1 MAIFRGT
8 GGSGDS
14 TQDSSLN
21 AVTQQATNANASAV
35 DALASQN
42 ASSVSATNSAN
53 SATAS
58 ETSAAN
64 SAASASASSSSASSS
79 ASEAASAL
87 TSKTNAATSETN
99 AGTSETNAGTS
110 ASAAASSESNAL
122 SSENA
127 SSTSETN
134 ASNSESSAASSA
146 STATTKA
153 SEAASSASA
162 SLASSGASASSATAS
177 AASAASVL
185 VSESN
190 ASASASAAA
199 ADLVLTNADV
209 VSTNADVVTTNA
221 DVVITTADKAST
233 AADVVS
239 TNADV
244 VSAEA
249 DKVQTGLDRVATNAD
264 VVLAEADKVQTG
276 LDRVATNADVV
287 TTNADVVLTNADVV
301 TTHADVVT
309 TNADVVLTH
318 ADVVS
323 AEADKVQTGL
333 DRVATNADVVSA
345 EADRAEVASN
355 LALTNADVVL
365 THADV
370 VSAEADKVQTGLD
383 RIATGND
390 VTTSGTNASNAASSA
405 SAAAS
410 SASAAQTAQVAAE
423 LAETHA
429 ETAETNAETAE
440 TNAELAET
448 HAETAETNAVTAKV
462 AAELAEVHSETA
474 QAAALVSQNAA
485 SASQSSATASASSA
499 SSSAT
504 SASSS
509 ASDAQSS
516 EDDAA
521 ISETGAAS
529 SASAAASSASASSAS
544 ATSSSNSA
552 ATATTQANTSTAS
565 KNAAAASATTAS
577 TQAANASTS
586 ATTATTKATSATNS
600 ASTATTKASEASS
613 SASSASSSATSAQS
627 SEDDAAISETNAS
640 NSASASASSASSASG
655 SASTAT
661 TKASEA
667 LSSKNAA
674 ATSET
679 NAASSASTATTKAAT
694 ATTQAGI
701 ATTKASQA
709 ATSATNAASSASGVN
724 TSVASFQGQYVSQA
738 SAPSSPSVG
747 DLWFDTTNDI
757 MKVYNGASWANA
769 GSSVNGVENSVQ
781 HIATAGQTT
790 FSATYDAGYVDVYL
804 NGILLATT
812 DYTATNGLSV
822 VLDVGASVSDVVYI
836 QAFGTFA
843 LADHYTK
850 VASDARY
857 AQETYVDTAISNL
870 VDSSPAA
877 LDTLNELASA
887 LGDDANFSTTVTN
900 SIATKLPLAGG
911 TMTGDTLHG
920 DGVKSKFGASNDL
933 QIFHSGTNSHVK
945 DAGTGS
951 LLLQGD
957 SLYLSNSAGNLTYF
971 YGNSFDGAAQL
982 RYGNAPKLTTTNTG
996 VDVTGTIT
1004 ADGLTVANSGNGDV
1018 YVSRNSGASVHL
1030 QAQAAIGKIGTSS
1043 NHKLGIMTNGSTRLT
1058 VDTNGNVGIN
1068 NSSPTQRLEINGNA
1082 QFNMYDN
1089 TGGNGG
1095 YYTTKGLQIGNA
1107 FDAGESGGGDDRNA
1121 IVWNERGTSLLFGTN
1136 DLERMRIT
1144 YDGSVGI
1151 GAAPAAT
1158 VSLDVTAAS
1167 ASSNNVFIRARNTA
1181 TNEDAGF
1188 IIDGNVS
1195 GAQKEYKI
1203 GVNTAVASADLTHSG
1218 PAGYRWLTGGAEF
1231 MRIGSSGNVG
1241 IGNSSPQGRLH
1252 LNDSGTAVPT
1262 SGYGTGLMVSRTDG
1276 LMGTMFGF
1284 LNSPQSG
1291 YLQSANFTNSG
1302 TLPFLINPR
1311 GGNVGIGTSSP
1322 ATKVH
1327 LSNSGATDSYVRF
1340 DNSNAPNGWS
1350 MGAQGSTGRFQLTQN
1365 GVADRVVVDTAGA
1378 VIVGK
1383 STTDFATTGINLI
1396 AAGEIDITASG
1407 GAPLYLR
1414 RNSSNGIIQAFYRD
1428 ATAVG
1433 SISVTGSATSYGTLS
1448 DHRLKTDVQPMTG
1461 ATATFMQLNP
1471 VNFEWIADGTRV
1483 DGFLAHELQEVI
1495 PAAATGTKDAMKDE
1509 EYEVTPATGD
1519 IYTAGSTRVDAVYET
1534 VITVHARD
1542 AVEAVMSERNVTETI
1557 ETGSYINLAGETIV
1571 ETTEQV
1577 VTTEVTV
1584 TEVQRHDIDGVS
1596 TEVEVE
1602 VTRQVP
1608 ITESYE
1614 VTPAIAETVEVTEQQ
1629 LVSEAIAEVLEV
1641 IHSSDVEQPETL
1653 EDGQQWRETTAQVMA
1668 TRSVPDMQGIDQA
1681 KVVPLLVATIQE
1693 LIARVEA
1700 LEVVG

>member
-1 MAIFRGT
+1 MSGIYRGVGGT
-8 GGSGDS
+8 GDS
-14 TQDSSLN
+14 NTDATITEVTRQAVN
-21 AVTQQATNANASAV
+21 AAESATA
-35 DALASQN
+35 
-42 ASSVSATNSAN
+42 ASSSASVASTKASEAATSASNAATSTTGSAN
-53 SATAS
+53 SATA
-58 ETSAAN
+58 AAN
-64 SAASASASSSSASSS
+64 SATASATSATNSEASKVTAVTK
-79 ASEAASAL
+79 ASEASTSA
-87 TSKTNAATSETN
+87 TN
-99 AGTSETNAGTS
+99 AGTSETNAATS
-110 ASAAASSESNAL
+110 ATGSASSATNAL
-122 SSENA
+122 SSKNA
-127 SSTSETN
+127 AATSETN
-134 ASNSESSAASSA
+134 AGNSATSASTSATTATTQASTATTKASEALASKNAAATSATSAASSATTATNQASTSTTKASEASASATAAASSQSATAASATAAASSATTASTKASEAATSASNASTSATSASGSSSTATTKASQASSSATAAASSA

-153 SEAASSASA
+153 SEA
-162 SLASSGASASSATAS
+162 
-177 AASAASVL
+177 
-185 VSESN
+185 
-190 ASASASAAA
+190 
-199 ADLVLTNADV
+199 
-209 VSTNADVVTTNA
+209 ST
-221 DVVITTADKAST
+221 
-233 AADVVS
+233 
-239 TNADV
+239 
-244 VSAEA
+244 
-249 DKVQTGLDRVATNAD
+249 
-264 VVLAEADKVQTG
+264 
-276 LDRVATNADVV
+276 
-287 TTNADVVLTNADVV
+287 
-301 TTHADVVT
+301 
-309 TNADVVLTH
+309 
-318 ADVVS
+318 
-323 AEADKVQTGL
+323 
-333 DRVATNADVVSA
+333 
-345 EADRAEVASN
+345 
-355 LALTNADVVL
+355 
-365 THADV
+365 
-370 VSAEADKVQTGLD
+370 
-383 RIATGND
+383 
-390 VTTSGTNASNAASSA
+390 
-405 SAAAS
+405 
-410 SASAAQTAQVAAE
+410 
-423 LAETHA
+423 
-429 ETAETNAETAE
+429 
-440 TNAELAET
+440 
-448 HAETAETNAVTAKV
+448 
-462 AAELAEVHSETA
+462 
-474 QAAALVSQNAA
+474 
-485 SASQSSATASASSA
+485 
-499 SSSAT
+499 SAT
-504 SASSS
+504 SA
-509 ASDAQSS
+509 
-516 EDDAA
+516 
-521 ISETGAAS
+521 AS
-529 SASAAASSASASSAS
+529 S
-544 ATSSSNSA
+544 
-552 ATATTQANTSTAS
+552 
-565 KNAAAASATTAS
+565 
-577 TQAANASTS
+577 
-586 ATTATTKATSATNS
+586 
-600 ASTATTKASEASS
+600 
-613 SASSASSSATSAQS
+613 
-627 SEDDAAISETNAS
+627 
-640 NSASASASSASSASG
+640 
-655 SASTAT
+655 
-661 TKASEA
+661 
-667 LSSKNAA
+667 LSSF
-674 ATSET
+674 T
-679 NAASSASTATTKAAT
+679 
-694 ATTQAGI
+694 
-701 ATTKASQA
+701 
-709 ATSATNAASSASGVN
+709 
-724 TSVASFQGQYVSQA
+724 GQYVSQA
-738 SAPSSPSVG
+738 NAPSSPSEG
-747 DLWFDTTNDI
+747 DLWFDTTNNI
-757 MKVYNGASWANA
+757 MKVYNGSSFINA
-769 GSSVNGVENSVQ
+769 GSSVNGIVNSVQ
-781 HIATAGQTT
+781 YVATAGQTT
-790 FSATYDAGYVDVYL
+790 FSVTYDVGYIDAYL

-812 DYTATNGLSV
+812 DYTATNGTSV
-822 VLDVGASVSDVVYI
+822 VLDSGASVSDVVYL
-836 QAFGTFA
+836 QAFGTFE
-843 LADHYTK
+843 LADHYSK
-850 VASDARY
+850 VAADARF
-857 AQETYVDTAISNL
+857 
-870 VDSSPAA
+870 
-877 LDTLNELASA
+877 
-887 LGDDANFSTTVTN
+887 LG
-900 SIATKLPLAGG
+900 KAGG